1 MSKFERINGSLTLDL
16 ALDEAHILINLVEQL
31 LELLG
36 EGDFFHHYDSKDPL
50 AQLLA
55 MPTEIETPEDPV
67 LLRLLPNAYAD
78 PEASLDFRRFTEP
91 QLRGS
96 KQRNLRLMREI
107 GRAHV

>member
-36 EGDFFHHYDSKDPL
+36 EGDFFH
-50 AQLLA
+50 Q
-55 MPTEIETPEDPV
+55 
-67 LLRLLPNAYAD
+67 
-78 PEASLDFRRFTEP
+78 
-91 QLRGS
+91 
-96 KQRNLRLMREI
+96 I